1 MARSLAIALLLL
13 APVASFRPAGLT
25 TARGARDRLAPL
37 SMGNFFDS
45 VGKKVTE
52 GVQNAASEAILGTSK
67 DTAELMQQKM
77 TDGSLDFDD
86 FLGQVKMMSR
96 AGSLG
101 SMASNMGMNLGED
114 IDARKLEE
122 AAEKMRRYEKYVD
135 VMSEEERKN
144 TDLWIAL
151 GKKPDEAAAV
161 AERIERV
168 ANDSGAS
175 IEDVN
180 AFIKEFYLMK
190 IAAQKFASG
199 MSEEDLKREMA
210 VEQQKMGDPMSRAA
224 RRKLD
229 QMADS
234 GTGSKKKKAKSKKNK
249 LSELKGFS

>member
-122 AAEKMRRYEKYVD
+122 EASLELQ
-135 VMSEEERKN
+135 EEIDEEGQLKN
-144 TDLWIAL
+144 
-151 GKKPDEAAAV
+151 V
-161 AERIERV
+161 A
-168 ANDSGAS
+168 
-175 IEDVN
+175 
-180 AFIKEFYLMK
+180 
-190 IAAQKFASG
+190 
-199 MSEEDLKREMA
+199 
-210 VEQQKMGDPMSRAA
+210 
-224 RRKLD
+224 
-229 QMADS
+229 
-234 GTGSKKKKAKSKKNK
+234 
-249 LSELKGFS
+249 